1 MGDKMDE
8 DEPTRDGYKEALL
21 SAAGKRD
28 RPKAPTGLTPP
39 AKAALGR
46 KEDPAQQGE
55 EQAEM
60 RMEDLSM
67 EEEIL
72 PQWSADEDDEALL
85 KEASECGTT
94 QHEELKERASA
105 SGAKRTLELTDT
117 DPSDLPKEKKKEQGR
132 GEDLPGV
139 PHTEGPKPRTRQT
152 PAASRGGGCYGAGF
166 NHRMEHHRP
175 QSDTS
180 RGRGHGDKK
189 LVQGGDERGGARE
202 ATPTILL

>member
-8 DEPTRDGYKEALL
+8 DELTRGGDKEALL

-46 KEDPAQQGE
+46 TQQGQGE
-55 EQAEM
+55 SQPEM

-72 PQWSADEDDEALL
+72 PQWSADEDDETLF
-85 KEASECGTT
+85 KEASECGPT

-105 SGAKRTLELTDT
+105 NGAKRTLELTDT
-117 DPSDLPKEKKKEQGR
+117 DPSDLPKEKKK
-132 GEDLPGV
+132 
-139 PHTEGPKPRTRQT
+139 
-152 PAASRGGGCYGAGF
+152 GAGTRRGSTRCTAYRGTQASYAANTCRF
-166 NHRMEHHRP
+166 TRRRMLW
-175 QSDTS
+175 
-180 RGRGHGDKK
+180 RG
-189 LVQGGDERGGARE
+189 L
-202 ATPTILL
+202 

>member
-1 MGDKMDE
+1 MGDKMDD
-8 DEPTRDGYKEALL
+8 DEPTRGGYKDALL

-39 AKAALGR
+39 AKAAPGR
-46 KEDPAQQGE
+46 KEDSAQQGE

-85 KEASECGTT
+85 KEAAELGTT

-105 SGAKRTLELTDT
+105 NGAKRTLELTDT
-117 DPSDLPKEKKKEQGR
+117 DPSDLPKEKQR
-132 GEDLPGV
+132 GVG
-139 PHTEGPKPRTRQT
+139 TRRGSTRCSSYRGTQALYSANICHYT
-152 PAASRGGGCYGAGF
+152 RRRRLWRGLYSPSGASL
-166 NHRMEHHRP
+166 
-175 QSDTS
+175 TS
-180 RGRGHGDKK
+180 K
-189 LVQGGDERGGARE
+189 
-202 ATPTILL
+202 

>member
-1 MGDKMDE
+1 MDE
-8 DEPTRDGYKEALL
+8 DEPTRGGYKEALL

-46 KEDPAQQGE
+46 KEDPTQQGE
-55 EQAEM
+55 NQSDEM

-72 PQWSADEDDEALL
+72 PQWSADEDDETLF

-105 SGAKRTLELTDT
+105 NGAKRTLELTDT

-175 QSDTS
+175 QGDTS

-189 LVQGGDERGGARE
+189 LVQGGNERGGARE

>member
-8 DEPTRDGYKEALL
+8 DEPTRGGYKEALL

-46 KEDPAQQGE
+46 TQQEQGE
-55 EQAEM
+55 SQPEM

-94 QHEELKERASA
+94 QHEEPKERASA
-105 SGAKRTLELTDT
+105 SGAKRSLELIETVT
-117 DPSDLPKEKKKEQGR
+117 SALKLKK
-132 GEDLPGV
+132 
-139 PHTEGPKPRTRQT
+139 
-152 PAASRGGGCYGAGF
+152 
-166 NHRMEHHRP
+166 N
-175 QSDTS
+175 
-180 RGRGHGDKK
+180 
-189 LVQGGDERGGARE
+189 
-202 ATPTILL
+202 

>member
-46 KEDPAQQGE
+46 TQQGQGE
-55 EQAEM
+55 SQPEM

-105 SGAKRTLELTDT
+105 SGAERTLELTDT
-117 DPSDLPKEKKKEQGR
+117 DPSDLPKEKKK
-132 GEDLPGV
+132 
-139 PHTEGPKPRTRQT
+139 
-152 PAASRGGGCYGAGF
+152 GAGTRRGSTRCTAYRGTQASYAANTCRF
-166 NHRMEHHRP
+166 TRRRMLW
-175 QSDTS
+175 
-180 RGRGHGDKK
+180 RG
-189 LVQGGDERGGARE
+189 L
-202 ATPTILL
+202 

>member
-8 DEPTRDGYKEALL
+8 DELTRGGYKEALL

-28 RPKAPTGLTPP
+28 RPRAPTGLTPP

-46 KEDPAQQGE
+46 KEDPTQQEQGE
-55 EQAEM
+55 SQPEM

-105 SGAKRTLELTDT
+105 SGAERTLELTDT
-117 DPSDLPKEKKKEQGR
+117 DPSDLPKEKKK
-132 GEDLPGV
+132 
-139 PHTEGPKPRTRQT
+139 
-152 PAASRGGGCYGAGF
+152 GAGTRRGSTRCTAYRGTQASYAANTCRF
-166 NHRMEHHRP
+166 TRRRMLW
-175 QSDTS
+175 
-180 RGRGHGDKK
+180 RG
-189 LVQGGDERGGARE
+189 L
-202 ATPTILL
+202 

>member
-8 DEPTRDGYKEALL
+8 DEPTRGGYKDALL

-46 KEDPAQQGE
+46 KEQGE
-55 EQAEM
+55 EEEEM
-60 RMEDLSM
+60 RLEDLSM

-85 KEASECGTT
+85 KEAAELGTT

-117 DPSDLPKEKKKEQGR
+117 VTSPQKKK
-132 GEDLPGV
+132 
-139 PHTEGPKPRTRQT
+139 
-152 PAASRGGGCYGAGF
+152 
-166 NHRMEHHRP
+166 
-175 QSDTS
+175 
-180 RGRGHGDKK
+180 
-189 LVQGGDERGGARE
+189 RE
-202 ATPTILL
+202 AGTRRGSTRCISHRGTQT